1 MINLSQLYELN
12 MNATLKNL
20 SEIVAH
26 ANDLLYVKFKNIN
39 TIMGIMDKNL
49 RKQGVH
55 ADAITID
62 CLALDKKIVIFIHD
76 AKPDTVDI
84 ALGNKAGD
92 IHACTTHAIGD
103 ISEAFMLHL
112 MEASFT
118 ASAD

>member
-1 MINLSQLYELN
+1 
-12 MNATLKNL
+12 MNTRLKTL
-20 SEIVAH
+20 SEIVAS

-49 RKQGVH
+49 RKQGIN

-62 CLALDKKIVIFIHD
+62 CLALDKKIVIFIRD
-76 AKPDTVDI
+76 DRPDTVDI

-92 IHACTTHAIGD
+92 IHECTTHAISD
-103 ISEAFMLHL
+103 ISEAFMLQL
-112 MEASFT
+112 MQASFT